1 MDLLFSS
8 VENIPGVRGR
18 AAFTVNSQA
27 VFKEDIDT
35 LPTVIDSKLSYMP
48 WGADNQMP
56 YDIIDLIEKDETL
69 ATCQLF
75 NAEVCYGS
83 GLLYELPAQTP
94 TDTTDSIR
102 PRIEAEVEDFLLS
115 NDLPAYFLGVCQNFK
130 HFGFAVSV
138 IILNADGTLAALLPH
153 LDWLTAMPTVPVRL
167 SRINRREA
175 VAADFQGVAFGD
187 YIVADNLYQ
196 GYLHT
201 QASRELSVES
211 REKITKE
218 IFEQLTAVLY
228 PALNSQPMTLND
240 EERVSVFY
248 WLAGLK
254 ALFAAKW
261 PDFFTPLATD
271 EQRQFADHETDA

>member
-75 NAEVCYGS
+75 NAEVCYRS
-83 GLLYELPAQTP
+83 GLQY
-94 TDTTDSIR
+94 DC
-102 PRIEAEVEDFLLS
+102 AETSAAVADAVDEFLLS